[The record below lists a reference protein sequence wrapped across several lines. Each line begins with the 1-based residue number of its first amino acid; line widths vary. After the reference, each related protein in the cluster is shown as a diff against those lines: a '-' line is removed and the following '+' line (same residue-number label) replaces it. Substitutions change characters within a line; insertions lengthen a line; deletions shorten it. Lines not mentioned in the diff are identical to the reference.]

1 MNACTEHASNPY
13 YGTTIWIPNF
23 RKGSQQIFLG
33 LSKGEQNLNAVI
45 IYSQLVSSRSLASIG
60 VMSEMDFATF
70 LLWKI
75 KKIPQWLIKKYLGQQ
90 KNVFLWAQF
99 SVVCCLDILGSV
111 SLQIV
116 EIPLLMRIS
125 P

>member
-1 MNACTEHASNPY
+1 MLATHITGRQ
-13 YGTTIWIPNF
+13 YGF
-23 RKGSQQIFLG
+23 QILGKAHNKYFLG

-75 KKIPQWLIKKYLGQQ
+75 KKIPQWLIKKYLGPQ
-90 KNVFLWAQF
+90 KKLFSCGPNFLL
-99 SVVCCLDILGSV
+99 SVV
-111 SLQIV
+111 
-116 EIPLLMRIS
+116 
-125 P
+125 